1 MVFCFI
7 YAKNGRVIIVAES
20 RKSSQ
25 IISFISKFS
34 KMESRFRKQIDSHK
48 FKEVG
53 TDKLLIYIIKIQ
65 QTPVLR
71 HVKYVEKIYTKSS
84 GLTNVFYYTNYLQQ
98 TKYFACRN
106 RIYSP
111 INSKELRKNSATFLG
126 FSTANQNQVRP
137 FRHD

>member
-48 FKEVG
+48 
-53 TDKLLIYIIKIQ
+53 
-65 QTPVLR
+65 PVLR